1 MALDPSPELW
11 HVPPRRTAL
20 LTAVTLALAAGTAW
34 LVARSN
40 PDFQEVISP
49 VQLTVSVVVPF
60 FGVLGWHLRR
70 RVALRS
76 SEQPRTT

>member
-49 VQLTVSVVVPF
+49 VQLTVSASCWSPCTSRRP
-60 FGVLGWHLRR
+60 GRMPGWDDVWAPH
-70 RVALRS
+70 
-76 SEQPRTT
+76 